1 MRRRLLI
8 IAIFLL
14 AGVVVNV
21 VVAWGCALRT
31 GTSNDEELL
40 STAAKSEWVQFI
52 EYRRNVRPGVLSAVS
67 CRGLDVITIEG
78 IAARG
83 LTGPVVAQRCRA
95 GWPILGM
102 RGEKVAHLV
111 AGSNTVKSAR
121 FYAAI
126 PIGQARKAFFHNT
139 PEILPFRPIWPG
151 FAFDTI
157 FYAAIL
163 WPLIIGPFA
172 LRRLIRRR
180 RGLCPAC
187 GYDLRHAEHEA
198 CPECG
203 NSS

>member
-1 MRRRLLI
+1 MHGQ
-8 IAIFLL
+8 AL
-14 AGVVVNV
+14 AL
-21 VVAWGCALRT
+21 A
-31 GTSNDEELL
+31 
-40 STAAKSEWVQFI
+40 
-52 EYRRNVRPGVLSAVS
+52 RPGVLSAVS

-187 GYDLRHAEHEA
+187 GYDLRHGAHEV

-203 NSS
+203 VNPAVDQNVHRSGSTRVQLKGNWRTDERVAIPPKCL